1 MLDQTA
7 INMILEEVVKGKT
20 MVVEVLNESELN
32 STRVRFYKARQQ
44 YLRFDPEI
52 ESKVQISQ
60 QKKDGKF
67 LVVLSKPDVKLV
79 YERDQDGTLHKVN
92 LFDDRITTKLSS
104 REERQIR
111 LMVQDDEPEES
122 VLDYIATLDEHK
134 RVRATFFF
142 NVLKPSE
149 D

>member
-79 YERDQDGTLHKVN
+79 YERDQEGNLHKVN

-134 RVRATFFF
+134 RVRATAFF